1 MTKGDFVIIP
11 FNTQPFTAVRQ
22 LLTEWSVIGR
32 ISERAMARP
41 KEFESETAL
50 KKAIGAFSEHGYEGT
65 STDALLQAMGISRQS
80 MYDSFGDKRRL
91 YLEALQRY
99 TADSISNQLR
109 ALNSVSSPVKG
120 LEAMLNLAVSLAIA
134 DPKPK
139 CLGISAVCEFG
150 RSDPEVTMITDMAGK
165 TMLSSLERRVS
176 EAKAAG
182 EISRSV
188 DAQTAAQFIM
198 ATLAGIKIAARS
210 GATPESLR
218 GIARMAMRSLK

>member
-1 MTKGDFVIIP
+1 
-11 FNTQPFTAVRQ
+11 
-22 LLTEWSVIGR
+22 
-32 ISERAMARP
+32 
-41 KEFESETAL
+41 
-50 KKAIGAFSEHGYEGT
+50 
-65 STDALLQAMGISRQS
+65 MGISRQS
-80 MYDSFGDKRRL
+80 MYDGFGDKRRL

-120 LEAMLNLAVSLAIA
+120 LQAMLNLAVSLAIA

-176 EAKAAG
+176 EAKTAG
-182 EISRSV
+182 EISKSAG
-188 DAQTAAQFIM
+188 AQTAGHFLI
-198 ATLAGIKIAARS
+198 ATLARIQIAAPS
-210 GATPESLR
+210 SAPSSSLL
-218 GIARMAMRSLK
+218 GV

>member
-11 FNTQPFTAVRQ
+11 FNTQPFTAMRQ

-41 KEFESETAL
+41 KEFDSETAL
-50 KKAIGAFSEHGYEGT
+50 KKAIGAFSERGYEGT

-99 TADSISNQLR
+99 TAESISNQLC
-109 ALNSVSSPVKG
+109 ALTSVSSPVKG
-120 LEAMLNLAVSLAIA
+120 LQAMLNLAVSLAIA
-134 DPKPK
+134 DPEPK

-150 RSDPEVTMITDMAGK
+150 RSDPEVTMITDMAGR
-165 TMLSSLERRVS
+165 TMLSGLERRIS

-182 EISRSV
+182 EISKSV